1 MFFPLYYVAIRGNA
15 WVLSHGDFWTKHWAS
30 LAVVV
35 LFLNETSP
43 PLSSPLPAPPVQP
56 PGEAVTVSGLP
67 LQHALMPC
75 LEGRAA
81 RKCEVWWRWPS
92 QGWVMHGNFLTFQ
105 GTTSERKW
113 NFPEAWTG
121 DLCHKLLIWG
131 VRLAFNPVINLEG
144 GRVHAGL
151 SFSEF
156 KSIRLLIYFVFIRA
170 GLFYCQGLNDRFPGR
185 L

>member
-43 PLSSPLPAPPVQP
+43 PLSSPLPAPRSAFRRGGDSEWVPS
-56 PGEAVTVSGLP
+56 ATCFD
-67 LQHALMPC
+67 A

-81 RKCEVWWRWPS
+81 RKCEVWWRWPP